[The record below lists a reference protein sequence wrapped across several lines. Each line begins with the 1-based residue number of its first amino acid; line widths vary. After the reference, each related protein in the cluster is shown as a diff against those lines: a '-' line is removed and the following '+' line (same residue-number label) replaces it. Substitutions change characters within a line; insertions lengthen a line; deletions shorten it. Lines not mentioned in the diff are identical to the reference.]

1 MTVDQISRALDELVL
16 PPTMPEPILDTSARE
31 LVDLLDRSYFGLEY
45 VEASK
50 TPPSKTPP
58 KTPPKRVSHASS

>member
-1 MTVDQISRALDELVL
+1 MTADQISRALDELAL
-16 PPTMPEPILDTSARE
+16 PHTMPEPILDTSARE

-45 VEASK
+45 VETK
-50 TPPSKTPP
+50 TPSKTPP